1 MHRLSLEGAVDADG
15 HILEPPD
22 LWERYLEPGFRERAL
37 RIRTDAEGLE
47 YLEIGGRP
55 SQLSNRGFPGTL
67 GRMGERRAEEMRP
80 SPERTYLR
88 GAAFGSMD
96 AAERLALLDAENLD
110 AAVLYPT
117 LGILWEAELE
127 DVALSQAYCRAYNRW
142 IADFCRGSAGRLVP
156 IAHLSLGDPAAAAAE
171 LERAVRDGCRGAF
184 VVPFTI
190 TRRPHGHPD
199 HDRVFAVAQEL
210 DVPLA
215 LHPSFEPPALAS
227 RRFEGMRKARL
238 LASVLAADGVRH
250 AFTTFFDFGVFDRFP
265 RLKLVVLESGGGWVG
280 YWMDRLD
287 AVYEATFIG
296 RRVPLR
302 EKPSAYFRRQC
313 YVSCDPDETT
323 IPALAELL
331 GPDRFFW
338 ASDYPHPDHT
348 ADYLKSLEQLAAR
361 FPAPARARVLGG
373 NVREAYG
380 LRVRGPG
387 PPGPGPR

>member
-361 FPAPARARVLGG
+361 FPAPTRARFLGG

>member
-1 MHRLSLEGAVDADG
+1 MHRLCLPGAVDADG
-15 HILEPPD
+15 HVLEPPD
-22 LWERYLEPGFRERAL
+22 LWERYLDPGFRDRAL

-47 YLEIGGRP
+47 YLEIGGRA
-55 SQLSNRGFPGTL
+55 SRLSNRGFPGTL
-67 GRMGERRAEEMRP
+67 GRMGERRVEEMRP

-96 AAERLALLDAENLD
+96 ARERLALLDAENLD

-127 DVALSQAYCRAYNRW
+127 DATLSQAYCRAYNRW
-142 IADFCRGSAGRLVP
+142 IADFCRDSGGRLVP
-156 IAHLSLGDPAAAAAE
+156 IAHLSLGDPPAAAAE
-171 LERAVRDGCRGAF
+171 LGRAVRDGCRGAF
-184 VVPFTI
+184 VVPFTL

-199 HDRVFAVAQEL
+199 HDPVFAAAQDLE
-210 DVPLA
+210 VPLA
-215 LHPSFEPPALAS
+215 LHPSFEPVALAP

-238 LASVLAADGVRH
+238 LSSVLAGDGVRH

-302 EKPSAYFRRQC
+302 EKPSVYFRRQC

-348 ADYLKSLEQLAAR
+348 ADYLKALEQLAAR
-361 FPAPARARVLGG
+361 LPAPSRARFLGA

-380 LRVRGPG
+380 LTV
-387 PPGPGPR
+387 